1 MEQAE
6 AAAVD
11 RARTGDGEAFRVLV
25 ERYSR
30 SVFRLAFRLTGNEQD
45 AEDVVQETFLRAF
58 KQLNRYDGRAA
69 FHTWI
74 YRIAANYALDLLR
87 ARKRVE
93 QPREDESAPSALDQL
108 RAAGPAADRLVYAN
122 QVQRKLREAMDELS
136 EQERT
141 AFVLRHFEGLS
152 IEQIGDTL
160 GVGESAT
167 KNSIFR
173 AVRKLR
179 RSLEPVM
186 GGAK

>member
-1 MEQAE
+1 MEQTE

-11 RARTGDGEAFRVLV
+11 RARAGDGDAFRVLV
-25 ERYSR
+25 ERHSR
-30 SVFRLAFRLTGNEQD
+30 SVYRLAFRLTGNEQD

-58 KQLNRYDGRAA
+58 KQLDRYDGRAA
-69 FHTWI
+69 FHTWV

-87 ARKRVE
+87 SRKRVE
-93 QPREDESAPSALDQL
+93 QPREDDQATVFDQL
-108 RAAGPAADRLVYAN
+108 RATGPAADRLVYAD
-122 QVQRKLREAMDELS
+122 QVKRKLREAMDELS
-136 EQERT
+136 EQERA

-152 IEQIGDTL
+152 IEEIGGTL

-179 RSLEPVM
+179 RSLEPLVM
-186 GGAK
+186 GAAK